1 MPPRQRKPPRR
12 YRDEE
17 SVHGSGGKASPPPPP
32 PPMPNMGQAVAAL
45 MVAIARHGE
54 RNDMVGCPSNT
65 FFKHNPPMF
74 DGSEGPIAA
83 DDWIATF
90 EDLADAL
97 SYTDG

>member
-1 MPPRQRKPPRR
+1 M
-12 YRDEE
+12 E
-17 SVHGSGGKASPPPPP
+17 V
-32 PPMPNMGQAVAAL
+32 AVKHL
-45 MVAIARHGE
+45 HLLLLHPCLTSI
-54 RNDMVGCPSNT
+54 T